1 MNRKC
6 MYREIFYIKTVY
18 IYIYIY
24 INMCILYIYIYMEE
38 VRESLGVVNSIHMLQ
53 KETVR

>member
-6 MYREIFYIKTVY
+6 MYREIFYINTVY
-18 IYIYIY
+18 IYKYVYI
-24 INMCILYIYIYMEE
+24 IYIYMEE